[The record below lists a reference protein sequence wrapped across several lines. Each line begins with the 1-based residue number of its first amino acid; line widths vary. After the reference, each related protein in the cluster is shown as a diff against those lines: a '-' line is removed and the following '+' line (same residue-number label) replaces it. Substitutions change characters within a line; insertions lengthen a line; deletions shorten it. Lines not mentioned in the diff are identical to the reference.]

1 MRLKVHIFSIFV
13 FFFIFGTFHLFAEV
27 IPVDLAKK
35 VAKNIYYER
44 ANLVKSR
51 SYNSINLSLVT
62 AEEYKGTPVYYIF
75 NVGKNQGFVIVSA
88 DNSVKPILGYGFNG
102 RFDLDNIPP
111 GLQQIMNEYKAEISN
126 AQENKVRANSEVRQL
141 WEKYMFGNERN
152 LKGNDIKSITPL
164 LLTEWNQGTYYNTS
178 CPADAQGPDGHV
190 YVGCVAVALCQIMKF
205 WNYPEHGEGSKT
217 SHNNYNGGYGEI
229 TIDFAAQTYRWKN
242 MPNSESMY
250 NKDLEDILF
259 HAGVAVSMHWG
270 PDGSSSS
277 TQALAAALK
286 NYFKYSS
293 NLDYVKRS
301 DYSDTEW
308 LNLMKGEIDAKR
320 PVAYAG
326 SGSDG
331 GHEWNMDGYQSDQ
344 LHMNWGWGGAYNGYY
359 SIDDLNPGGT
369 TFDSNFD
376 AVVNIYPESNYPE
389 GCSTETISGR
399 EGTFNDGSG
408 NTNYANN
415 LNCTYLLHPACGTY
429 IDLSF
434 DRFNVEANDI
444 VNIYDGSTTSAPL
457 LESFT
462 GADPPDASQTITSSD
477 NYMLVEFI
485 TDNSGNQEGWY
496 ASYESGFCKSSK
508 TITEASGTVSD
519 GSGSCDYENGT
530 YCRWYIQPTNASDD
544 ATAINLD
551 FTQWDFPSGET
562 HDYLQIYAGT
572 DFSNLVAKYSGAD
585 KPTSLLVPDKNAVL
599 RFITNSSE
607 VGGGWSINYSSVN
620 GVNTQSTV
628 SDAAIFPNPFVN
640 DASVS
645 VSLKSAEAVTI
656 NVFNILGE
664 RVGSYSANMSAGK
677 NIVALSEIVDNVSD
691 NVYFVK
697 IQTKDYNKMFK
708 VISVK

>member
-1 MRLKVHIFSIFV
+1 MRLKARIFSIFV
-13 FFFIFGTFHLFAEV
+13 LFFVFGTFHLFAEV

-44 ANLVKSR
+44 ANLIKSR
-51 SYNSINLSLVT
+51 SYDNINLSLVT
-62 AEEYKGTPVYYIF
+62 TEEYNGTPVYYVF
-75 NVGKNQGFVIVSA
+75 NVDDNQGFVIVSA

-111 GLQQIMNEYKAEISN
+111 GLQQIMNEYKAEILN

-141 WEKYMFGNERN
+141 WEQYIFGNETN
-152 LKGNDIKSITPL
+152 LKNRNIRSITPL
-164 LLTEWNQGTYYNTS
+164 LLTNWSQGTYYNTS
-178 CPADAQGPDGHV
+178 CPADAQGEDGHV
-190 YVGCVAVALCQIMKF
+190 YVGCVAVALSQIMKF
-205 WNYPEHGEGSKT
+205 WNYPENGEGSKT
-217 SHNNYNGGYGEI
+217 SYSYFNGGYGNF
-229 TIDFAAQTYRWKN
+229 TINFANQTYRWKN

-250 NKDLEDILF
+250 NTDLEDLLF
-259 HAGVAVSMHWG
+259 QAGVAVSMHWG
-270 PDGSSSS
+270 PDGSSST
-277 TQALAAALK
+277 TQALATALES
-286 NYFKYSS
+286 YFKYSS
-293 NLDYVKRS
+293 NVNYVQRS
-301 DYSDTEW
+301 DYTDTQW

-326 SGSDG
+326 NGSSG

-344 LHMNWGWGGAYNGYY
+344 LHMNWGWGGAYNGYFT
-359 SIDDLNPGGT
+359 IDNLNPGGT

-376 AVVNIYPESNYPE
+376 GVVNIYPEANYPE
-389 GCSTETISGR
+389 GCSAETISGR

-408 NTNYANN
+408 NTNYSNN
-415 LNCTYLLHPACGTY
+415 LNCTYLLHPACGSY

-462 GADPPDASQTITSSD
+462 GANPPAASQTITSSD
-477 NYMLVEFI
+477 AYMLVEFI
-485 TDNSGNQEGWY
+485 TDGSGNQEGWY

-508 TITEASGTVSD
+508 IITDASGTITD

-530 YCRWYIQPTNASDD
+530 YCRWYIQPTNG
-544 ATAINLD
+544 ATTINID
-551 FTQWDFPSGET
+551 FTQWDIPAGET
-562 HDYLQIYAGT
+562 TDYLQIYAGT
-572 DFSNLVAKYSGAD
+572 DYTNLLVKYTGAD
-585 KPTSLLVPDKNAVL
+585 NPTSIVVPDGNAVL
-599 RFITNSSE
+599 RFISNATNVS
-607 VGGGWSINYSSVN
+607 GGWSLNYSCVV
-620 GVNTQSTV
+620 GFDAQSAV
-628 SDAAIFPNPFVN
+628 SDASVFPNPFVN

-645 VSLKSAEAVTI
+645 VSLKSAETVTI

-664 RVGSYSANMSAGK
+664 RVGVYSADMSAGK
-677 NIVALSEIVDNVSD
+677 NIVALSKIVDNVSE

-697 IQTKDYNKMFK
+697 IQTKDFNKMFK